1 MQSDLYKY
9 LLRLADTNVVLS
21 HRLAENCSNGP
32 YLEEDLAISNTALD
46 LLGAGEQFLIYA
58 AEISNEDVTADDLAY
73 RRNETEYFNF
83 QLVEQPNTDFAY
95 IYARQFY
102 MDVYNYFLYE
112 ALSKSTDERIA
123 AIAVKSLKEVTYHL
137 RKSSEWIIRL
147 GDGTAESHER
157 IQTALNDLWFYT
169 NELFEMDQVFQTM
182 KDQGIGADLSE
193 VKNKWLAR
201 VSDIITEATLSMPQ
215 SDFFASG
222 GVNGVHTEYLGYI
235 LAEMQYLP
243 RAYPDAKW

>member
-21 HRLAENCSNGP
+21 HRLSENCSNGP

-58 AEISNEDVTADDLAY
+58 AEISENDVTADDLAY
-73 RRNETEYFNF
+73 RRLETEYYNF
-83 QLVEQPNTDFAY
+83 QMVEQPNTDFAY

-102 MDVYNYFLYE
+102 MDVYNYYLYE
-112 ALSKSTDERIA
+112 ALSKSKDERIS
-123 AIAVKSLKEVTYHL
+123 AIAIKSLKEVTYHL
-137 RKSSEWIIRL
+137 RKSSEWVIRL
-147 GDGTAESHER
+147 GDGTEESHNR

-169 NELFEMDQVFQTM
+169 NELFEMDEVDQAM
-182 KDQGIGADLSE
+182 LEQGIGADMNEIKS
-193 VKNKWLAR
+193 KWMTR
-201 VSDIITEATLSMPQ
+201 VQAIIDEATLTLPHSE
-215 SDFFASG
+215 FFASG
-222 GVNGVHTEYLGYI
+222 SKKGLHTEHLGFA